1 MSSRKSE
8 STPKQRRR
16 RMCSLSPILAES
28 GKSGLDDTVTI
39 MQSSRRKRVSDTSLH
54 IPSTQQ
60 NTLLK
65 RRRSE
70 FDEIKRENKEL
81 KNQLR
86 KMRETIQESR
96 EMLQQKASET
106 SPPMSEGK
114 TLAQAVAEM
123 EFALTKETLQKL
135 KFDFEPMEEISER
148 LWLQSLPCWLAEGSP
163 NFPGGMRQLPYR
175 DVFAFKKLLPDFD
188 FTSHF

>member
-1 MSSRKSE
+1 
-8 STPKQRRR
+8 
-16 RMCSLSPILAES
+16 MCSLSPILAGN
-28 GKSGLDDTVTI
+28 GKEGLDDTVTI

-54 IPSTQQ
+54 ISSAEEKTV
-60 NTLLK
+60 LK

-70 FDEIKRENKEL
+70 FDDLKRENKEL
-81 KNQLR
+81 KVQLR
-86 KMRETIQESR
+86 KMRETMRESR
-96 EMLQQKASET
+96 EMLQQKAEET
-106 SPPMSEGK
+106 SRPMSDGK

-123 EFALTKETLQKL
+123 EFALTKETLEKL

-148 LWLQSLPCWLAEGSP
+148 LWLQSLPCWLTEGSP